1 MVKKTGSTAQKS
13 AKEASSKTL
22 RNVMMGVLV
31 TLMLTTAVILVIAKF
46 NNVNVFD
53 AVKEMAQSLP
63 FVKSEAEQEQSQN
76 DFILEGRV
84 VELQAEIHEKE
95 AEVNQLQQQLDTSAN
110 ENEALLLEQERLLA
124 EIEELKRAQDSTK
137 QKQSEVVK
145 TFEQMSAKSA
155 APVIVK
161 MSDAEALQILTS
173 LKPDRLAAILEK
185 MSPDDAAKYMSMM
198 TN

>member
-1 MVKKTGSTAQKS
+1 MVKNTSSKTQKTE
-13 AKEASSKTL
+13 KEASSKTL
-22 RNVMMGVLV
+22 RNVMMGILV

-53 AVKEMAQSLP
+53 TVKEMTQSLP
-63 FVKSEAEQEQSQN
+63 FVKSEEEQEQSQN
-76 DFILEGRV
+76 DLILEGRV

-110 ENEALLLEQERLLA
+110 ENEALLLEQERLLV

-161 MSDAEALQILTS
+161 MSDAEALQILTN
-173 LKPDRLAAILEK
+173 LKSDRLAAILEK

>member
-1 MVKKTGSTAQKS
+1 MVI
-13 AKEASSKTL
+13 
-22 RNVMMGVLV
+22 LV
-31 TLMLTTAVILVIAKF
+31 TLLLTTAVILVLAKF

-53 AVKEMAQSLP
+53 TVKEMTANLP
-63 FVKSEAEQEQSQN
+63 FVKSEEEQEESQN
-76 DFILEGRV
+76 DLILEGRV
-84 VELQAEIHEKE
+84 VDLQAEIHEKE
-95 AEVNQLQQQLDTSAN
+95 AEVNQLQQQLDTSAT
-110 ENEALLLEQERLLA
+110 EKEALLIEQERLLG
-124 EIEELKRAQDSTK
+124 EIEELKRSGDATK

-173 LKPDRLAAILEK
+173 LKSDRLAAIIEK
-185 MSPDDAAKYMSMM
+185 MSPEDAAKYMSMM